1 MSLTVDIVAVG
12 RLYASDAWEKCAERV
27 WSREEAV
34 VQKWKDEINKLL
46 TFAGLFSAALTAFNV
61 QYYVFLQPQASDP
74 TVNAILVLMSA
85 LVANSDATD
94 ILQSTLSVLTTSRNA
109 AKTPTYVILINM
121 LWFSALVFSLSAA
134 SLAISVSQWLHHHID
149 QPASRSR
156 QSVRIWYFRHR
167 GFNSWNV
174 PFIISLLP
182 VLLQTS
188 LALFLIGLLVLLWT
202 LNSIVF
208 CVVTT
213 LVVIL
218 LTLSVSTAIIPTIAP
233 TCPFKSQPAWWC
245 LAIVQ
250 HIQLGISKIIKS
262 FSHISS
268 WHSSTQRLV
277 TALSRTRPRA
287 TNWRDFESVIVHSQ
301 TLDLEVSRTLDI
313 LVEADSAV
321 MDDTFL
327 RTVAKPC
334 LAQSPLDAALP
345 ACHQILKHHAHSMD
359 ESTDPPTLKWSP
371 GEQDA
376 LTVVAL
382 ADICIDMLERL
393 LPSNSQYRF
402 GSLHKAKPIL
412 RSLTYLVSAFPENQA
427 AIATCERAADITKQ
441 LRLHWS
447 SWTPE
452 EERSARICELCI
464 DATGTFL
471 PPIHS
476 AEISST
482 IHIGPFFLYVARP
495 WLQSDGVNAS
505 LDAFY
510 KIWENIMSDTR

>member
-1 MSLTVDIVAVG
+1 M
-12 RLYASDAWEKCAERV
+12 
-27 WSREEAV
+27 
-34 VQKWKDEINKLL
+34 
-46 TFAGLFSAALTAFNV
+46 
-61 QYYVFLQPQASDP
+61 
-74 TVNAILVLMSA
+74 
-85 LVANSDATD
+85 
-94 ILQSTLSVLTTSRNA
+94 
-109 AKTPTYVILINM
+109 
-121 LWFSALVFSLSAA
+121 
-134 SLAISVSQWLHHHID
+134 
-149 QPASRSR
+149 
-156 QSVRIWYFRHR
+156 
-167 GFNSWNV
+167 
-174 PFIISLLP
+174 
-182 VLLQTS
+182 
-188 LALFLIGLLVLLWT
+188 
-202 LNSIVF
+202 
-208 CVVTT
+208 
-213 LVVIL
+213 
-218 LTLSVSTAIIPTIAP
+218 
-233 TCPFKSQPAWWC
+233 
-245 LAIVQ
+245 
-250 HIQLGISKIIKS
+250 
-262 FSHISS
+262 
-268 WHSSTQRLV
+268 
-277 TALSRTRPRA
+277 
-287 TNWRDFESVIVHSQ
+287 IVHSQ